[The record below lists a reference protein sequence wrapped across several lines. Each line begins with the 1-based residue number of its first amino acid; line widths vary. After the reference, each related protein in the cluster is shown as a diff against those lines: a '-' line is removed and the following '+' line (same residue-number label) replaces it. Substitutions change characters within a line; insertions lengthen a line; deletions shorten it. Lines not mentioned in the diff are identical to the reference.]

1 MEWPK
6 NKFGSLGGQ
15 SASLDSLEGHPEK
28 RWWFGRL
35 NCIFQKKKKNLV
47 LRCRDQRFDG
57 VVDKRF
63 GTIHF

>member
-1 MEWPK
+1 L
-6 NKFGSLGGQ
+6 LGGP
-15 SASLDSLEGHPEK
+15 SVEKVVFWDSKLY
-28 RWWFGRL
+28 FS
-35 NCIFQKKKKNLV
+35 KKKKNLV